1 VPLSSIILIGEIIL
15 CLISPLEPVANFI
28 GSILHYFIRLM
39 NGYVEWLDG
48 VSFAVWDGLFISPL
62 QAVML
67 YFIIAGASLWLM
79 EKQRKGLII
88 MLVCSSVFLMI
99 RSISFI
105 EAAAQKKLI
114 VYNVPRHQAI
124 DIINGRSYHFI
135 GDAALAKDDFLR
147 NFHIQPSRV
156 LHRIKEDSS
165 LRIKKSFRFLNKQI
179 VIADTAIAF
188 KNAVQKP
195 VIDILILSKNPKV
208 YMNEIVKS
216 VTVKQVVVDG
226 SVPAWKAKLWKRDCD
241 SLHIPFYD
249 VTQNGAFVMKL

>member
-1 VPLSSIILIGEIIL
+1 
-15 CLISPLEPVANFI
+15 
-28 GSILHYFIRLM
+28 M
-39 NGYVEWLDG
+39 NGYVERLDQ

-62 QAVML
+62 QAMML
-67 YFIIAGASLWLM
+67 YGIIAAAALWLM
-79 EKQRKGLII
+79 EKQRRGLIS
-88 MLVCSSVFLMI
+88 MLVCLSAFLIM

-124 DIINGRSYHFI
+124 DVIQGRSYYFI
-135 GDAALAKDDFLR
+135 GDAVLAKDDFLR

-165 LRIKKSFRFLNKQI
+165 YSIKKSFRFFDKEIL
-179 VIADTAIAF
+179 IADTAIAF
-188 KNAVQKP
+188 KNTGLKP
-195 VIDILILSKNPKV
+195 VIDVLVLSKNPKV
-208 YMNEIVKS
+208 YINNLVQT
-216 VTVKQVVVDG
+216 VTLKQVVADG
-226 SVPAWKAKLWKRDCD
+226 SVPAWKAKLWKQDCD